1 MTRAP
6 PFAAAQ
12 GNALRLWL
20 RLCHGSKDLL
30 RKLDEA
36 EAAKNVRALV
46 QLAKTRGIA
55 WVLSDTPKPEILFN
69 NELKSDLV
77 HPNAKGYAQLAQA
90 VTDLLKTSG
99 AL

>member
-12 GNALRLWL
+12 SNALRLWL
-20 RLCHGSKDLL
+20 RLCHGGKDLL

-36 EAAKNVRALV
+36 EAAKNVRARV
-46 QLAKTRGIA
+46 PLAKTRGIA
-55 WVLSDTPKPEILFN
+55 LVLSDTPKPEILFN
-69 NELKSDLV
+69 NELKSGLV
-77 HPNAKGYAQLAQA
+77 HPNAKAYAQLAQA